1 MSAGR
6 PLNVGG
12 FTPFTATDYPGQLAA
27 VVFVQGCAW
36 RCGYCHNPHLQERPV
51 QSPLDWHD
59 ILATLARR
67 RGLLDAVVFS
77 GGEPTLDPAL
87 PDAMRAVRELG
98 FKVGL
103 HTACIYPDRLRAVLP
118 LADWVGFDVKAPFD
132 DYQAVTRVPGS
143 GVAARECVEAILASG
158 VAYECRTTV
167 HPALLSPD
175 ALLRMADELR
185 AVGVTDYVLQQFRP
199 QGCADPTLR
208 LATGAPYPDDATFA
222 AVRRRFATVLLRQA

>member
-1 MSAGR
+1 MTAHR

-36 RCGYCHNPHLQERPV
+36 RCGYCHNPHLQQRPV
-51 QSPLDWHD
+51 SSPLDWAD
-59 ILATLARR
+59 IAATLQRR

-77 GGEPTLDPAL
+77 GGEPTTDPAL
-87 PDAMRAVRELG
+87 ADAMAQVRGQG
-98 FKVGL
+98 FRVGL

-132 DYQAVTRVPGS
+132 DYEGVTRVPGS
-143 GVAARECVEAILASG
+143 GASARECVREILASG

-167 HPALLSPD
+167 HPSLLSQE
-175 ALLRMADELR
+175 ALLRMGNELV
-185 AVGVTDYVLQQFRP
+185 ALGVRRWVLQQFRP
-199 QGCADPTLR
+199 QGCGDARLR
-208 LATGAPYPDDATFA
+208 LATGLPYPPEDVLA
-222 AVRRRFATVLLRQA
+222 ALRERFEDVPLRRA

>member
-36 RCGYCHNPHLQERPV
+36 RCGYCHNPHLQPRPAH
-51 QSPLDWHD
+51 SPLAWSD
-59 ILATLARR
+59 IFATLARR

-77 GGEPTLDPAL
+77 GGEPTTDPAL
-87 PDAMRAVRELG
+87 PEAMHAVRALG
-98 FKVGL
+98 FRVGL

-118 LADWVGFDVKAPFD
+118 LVDWVGFDVKAPFD
-132 DYQAVTRVPGS
+132 DYHLVTRVPGS
-143 GVAARECVEAILASG
+143 GAAARECVEAILAAG

-167 HPALLSPD
+167 HPDLLPPA
-175 ALLRMADELR
+175 ALLRMADELV
-185 AVGVTDYVLQQFRP
+185 ALGVLNYVIQQFRP
-199 QGCADPTLR
+199 QGCADAGLR
-208 LATGAPYPDDATFA
+208 LKTGVAYPPAATLDGM
-222 AVRRRFATVLLRQA
+222 RRGFPSLLLRRA

>member
-51 QSPLDWHD
+51 QSPLDWHA

-77 GGEPTLDPAL
+77 GGEPTTDPAL

-103 HTACIYPDRLRAVLP
+103 HTACIYPDRLRAALP

-132 DYQAVTRVPGS
+132 QYQGITRVPGS
-143 GVAARECVEAILASG
+143 GVAARACVEAILASG

-167 HPALLSPD
+167 HPALLSPE

-185 AVGVTDYVLQQFRP
+185 ALGVDNYVVQQFRP
-199 QGCADPTLR
+199 QGCADAGLR
-208 LATGAPYPDDATFA
+208 LATGAAYPDEATLDGMRQRFPTL
-222 AVRRRFATVLLRQA
+222 VLRRA